1 MAMILCSII
10 ACSSYKEKKE
20 KERKNHKAYVNYLI
34 SRNIDTIKA
43 NDLDYYDDFFEFK
56 KQQKKYFLL
65 NHKYLKTN
73 KVYVYQGGKVITFCV
88 YADNGE
94 LYIKE
99 INKKRDVFL
108 EDPENGKIKLSE
120 RVNLIALGF
129 FELENNTI
137 KNTRYEKTPRKEW
150 YDCNVGIVKQDTIT
164 IVEDY
169 RTNKYGSYKKK
180 WLTKTLK
187 TSYNLIYQPDLKAT
201 KFKNEF
207 GFDSYFIE
215 GSFNFEK
222 DLKEEAIL
230 KLMEKVR

>member
-1 MAMILCSII
+1 MILCSII
-10 ACSSYKEKKE
+10 GCSSYKEKKDQR
-20 KERKNHKAYVNYLI
+20 KKNHKAYVAYLV

-65 NHKYLKTN
+65 NHKCLKTN

-94 LYIKE
+94 LYITE

-108 EDPENGKIKLSE
+108 ENPENGKIKLSE

-215 GSFNFEK
+215 GSFNFER